1 MTTQGDPLETWT
13 VQIDA
18 DTSALQTELRNATRL
33 GRQFSGALVDAF
45 EGIAIKGKSVG
56 DVFRSL
62 ALRLSDLV
70 LKAALRPLEQGIG
83 SLLSGLL
90 SGGLGGGLAFG
101 NGGVLQQGMPV
112 PFAKGGVISSPV
124 TFPLAG
130 GLTGL
135 AGERGAEAILP
146 LARGADGRLGVAAQS
161 GRAMPPIVINVT
173 TPDAESFRRSETQ
186 VAAMVARAAA
196 LGQRNL

>member
-1 MTTQGDPLETWT
+1 MATAGEPFETWT
-13 VQIDA
+13 VNVDA
-18 DTSALQTELRNATRL
+18 DTSGLQTELRNAARL
-33 GRQFSGALVDAF
+33 GRQFSGVLVDAF

-62 ALRLSDLV
+62 ALNLSNLV
-70 LKAALRPLEQGIG
+70 LRAALRPLEQGIG

-90 SGGLGGGLAFG
+90 SGGGAGVLGFA
-101 NGGVLQQGMPV
+101 NGGVLQRSMPV
-112 PFAKGGVISSPV
+112 PFAKGGVIGSPV

-130 GLTGL
+130 GMTGL

-146 LARGADGRLGVAAQS
+146 LARGADGRLGVAAQ
-161 GRAMPPIVINVT
+161 GGGGARIVINVA

-186 VAAMVARAAA
+186 IAAMVARAAA